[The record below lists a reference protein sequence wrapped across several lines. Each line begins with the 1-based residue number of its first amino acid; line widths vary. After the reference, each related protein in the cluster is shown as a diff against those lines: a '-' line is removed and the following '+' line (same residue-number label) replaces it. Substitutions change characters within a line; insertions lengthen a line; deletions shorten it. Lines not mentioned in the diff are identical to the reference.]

1 MALLHSKQLDPN
13 FTGSYN
19 LSGSSQS
26 LISNQVVI
34 GSNLGSA
41 VAHPSASMTVLL
53 GDKKGMM
60 IPSGSSDPSGLGTT
74 EEGMMFYNTDD
85 AILKIF
91 DGTAW
96 IPAGDINTKNT
107 HLTMSADIDN
117 DGSNS
122 TILFRIDGQ
131 TDSDV
136 KLRLKS
142 DDVHEMTGSLIVSG
156 NIELIKDD
164 KIYFEADKGTY
175 VESDG
180 TDRMRMV
187 VGGNQM
193 LLLDEDDDR
202 VNIGYGNKLG
212 VGLGNNTTPGTDL
225 EVAGDISASGDISAN
240 TLTVGG
246 SVQGDLRV
254 TGDVLAE
261 TYIVSSSVTYMT
273 QSFASGSNIFGD
285 TLDDIHEFTGSLNLT
300 GSSSTVSGTLAV
312 TTPLT
317 SSTAIYT
324 NNIQNGYPT
333 SNLWGQSLEGSYFN
347 NFDNTTHVSEILRF
361 IAGAMSHSL
370 DVSDAAPNTK
380 TFASVDTN
388 ENNLGSTD
396 SINGYVP
403 TNYTGLSNA
412 TLNYLV
418 GKDWASVGSTIFN
431 GISVYHDNGGTY
443 YVDFDS
449 NSGGSTAISSSNDTE
464 LFGLGGLDSGAA
476 SNFKIRVH
484 ATHSFSDT
492 GSISAPTAASN
503 TVTTQSRMDLTVSSF
518 GTTSGLNINKLIT
531 AQPAVIPSAYQ
542 DGKFTNIGGISQMS
556 GSLSRRYHASN
567 TDWTSLSSSGYY
579 RFHGLTVEIASG
591 SSTTYQSVS
600 GTTKN
605 RFWAP
610 IDTIDSA
617 IGTNTLADVG
627 TAQKPLTATSR
638 SLSGVPY
645 LIDATYEVSTKITGL
660 FNPMY
665 AASTTLVDMTAG
677 SVGVGSVSI
686 SGDTISTSGGTIQT
700 SGKVFQSDGTTAV
713 NSGVPR
719 YNDIA
724 IVTGSVTFDS
734 GTGDNINQ
742 TGVGDTSFTVATKAR
757 NRNSSQSTLDTQT
770 ILYHSA
776 SNFGHPAASGS
787 LAVYGRAQ
795 GYDGGSLT
803 GTSEAFSGEDF
814 RIVLNNNVLS
824 FNGASWTTTY
834 ELNQLGNYDLQVKP
848 GFLVDPGG
856 DYRYWFPE
864 DYGSG
869 TYKFYIRRFQTSGT
883 KTSMTVDIGKTLVNW
898 TATTADSAAVAI
910 LFKSSASGSGANSAL
925 STARVFDP
933 SDLTSNVIAT
943 GVSAD
948 NFKNPFSS
956 NIDIYGNTGGS
967 KSSTEYTVPM
977 RNSDG
982 MYLDSNDNEFYVIV
996 RYKGDVSPVTSIT
1009 ISTS

>member
-26 LISNQVVI
+26 LISNQVVV

-60 IPSGSSDPSGLGTT
+60 IPSGSSDPSGLGAT
-74 EEGMMFYNTDD
+74 EEGMVFYNTDD
-85 AILKIF
+85 AVLKIY
-91 DGTAW
+91 DGAAW

-131 TDSDV
+131 TDSAV

-142 DDVHEMTGSLIVSG
+142 DNEHEMTGSFNL
-156 NIELIKDD
+156 
-164 KIYFEADKGTY
+164 
-175 VESDG
+175 SDNL
-180 TDRMRMV
+180 TL
-187 VGGNQM
+187 GG
-193 LLLDEDDDR
+193 R
-202 VNIGYGNKLG
+202 VLG
-212 VGLGNNTTPGTDL
+212 DM
-225 EVAGDISASGDISAN
+225 
-240 TLTVGG
+240 
-246 SVQGDLRV
+246 RV
-254 TGDVLAE
+254 TGDVIAE

-333 SNLWGQSLEGSYFN
+333 SNLWGTDLDGSYFN

-370 DVSDAAPNTK
+370 DVADAAPNTK

-388 ENNLGSTD
+388 ENSLGSTD
-396 SINGYVP
+396 SISGYIP

-443 YVDFDS
+443 FVDFDS

-484 ATHSFSDT
+484 VTHSFSDT

-518 GTTSGLNINKLIT
+518 GTTNGLNINRLIT

-579 RFHGLTVEIASG
+579 RFHGLKVEIATG

-605 RFWAP
+605 NFWAP
-610 IDTIDSA
+610 IDTIDSG
-617 IGTNTLADVG
+617 IGTNILADVG
-627 TAQKPLTATSR
+627 TAQKALTATSR

-665 AASTTLVDMTAG
+665 AATTTLVDMSAG

-700 SGKVFQSDGTTAV
+700 SGKVFQSDGSTPV

-724 IVTGSVTFDS
+724 IVTASVSFDS
-734 GTGDNINQ
+734 GNNENINQ
-742 TGVGDTSFTVATKAR
+742 TGVGDTTFTVATKAR

-770 ILYHSA
+770 ITYHSA
-776 SNFGHPAASGS
+776 SSFGQPAASGS
-787 LAVYGRAQ
+787 LAIYGRAQ

-803 GTSEAFSGEDF
+803 GTSEAFTGEDY
-814 RIVLNNNVLS
+814 IIKLLDNVTA
-824 FNGASWTTTY
+824 FNGTAWTTTY
-834 ELNQLGNYDLQVKP
+834 EINQLGTYDLQVKP
-848 GFLVDPGG
+848 GYLVDPGG
-856 DYRYWFPE
+856 TYRYWYPNN
-864 DYGSG
+864 YHSGG

-910 LFKSSASGSGANSAL
+910 LFKSSASGSGTNSTL
-925 STARVFDP
+925 STARLYDP

-948 NFKNPFSS
+948 NFKNPFTS
-956 NIDIYGNTGGS
+956 NIDLYGNTGGS
-967 KSSTEYTVPM
+967 LSSTEYTVPM
-977 RNSDG
+977 RNADG